1 LSVFFVIDLNGKFII
16 AASLLGRFYIE
27 NNKINFNLSSVEY
40 LLKFGNLTAYFTNFS
55 NFYKRYFIVSKRGA

>member
-1 LSVFFVIDLNGKFII
+1 MSVFFAIDLNGKFII
-16 AASLLGRFYIE
+16 AASLLGSFYIE
-27 NNKINFNLSSVEY
+27 YYIIIFYLPSVEF

>member
-1 LSVFFVIDLNGKFII
+1 MSVFFAIDLNGKFII

-27 NNKINFNLSSVEY
+27 YNKINFNLPSVEF